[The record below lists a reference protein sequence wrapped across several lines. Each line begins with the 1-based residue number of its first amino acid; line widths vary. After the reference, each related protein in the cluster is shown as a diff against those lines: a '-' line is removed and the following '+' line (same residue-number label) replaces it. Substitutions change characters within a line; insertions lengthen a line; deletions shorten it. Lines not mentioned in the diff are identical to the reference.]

1 MMLANIKIRC
11 FDNKYLILV
20 DTGGSAK
27 NKANKQTN
35 KQKKITT
42 QKKKKK

>member
-20 DTGGSAK
+20 DTGGSDK

-35 KQKKITT
+35 RRRLQR
-42 QKKKKK
+42 KKKKK